1 MKLRKG
7 AWKLLVLAIALIVTL
22 LAILQVFG
30 AYGYFIIAA
39 LGFVS
44 LIWLFVHEPYNIRK

>member
-7 AWKLLVLAIALIVTL
+7 AWKLLVLALALIVTL

-30 AYGYFIIAA
+30 AYGYFILAG
-39 LGFVS
+39 LGFIS
-44 LIWLFVHEPYNIRK
+44 LMWIFVHNNNNVRQ

>member
-1 MKLRKG
+1 MKLTKE
-7 AWKLLVLAIALIVTL
+7 AWKLLVLVIALIVAL

-30 AYGYFIIAA
+30 TYGYFILAA

-44 LIWLFVHEPYNIRK
+44 LMWMFVHDTIKE